1 MSHGGAHSTLGV
13 ILLGL
18 ALASVAAR
26 AQVVPEAELRAAFV
40 YNFLLLVEWPES
52 ASPQGEQ
59 PFLLCAF
66 GDSEWYPALR
76 ALQGRNLKERILR
89 VEKIESAPALSNCQ
103 AVVIASARDLYPVL
117 QVLKGRPVLTIGDYE
132 GSVSAGVMIGLTR
145 EDAHLAFEVNLD
157 AARAGGL
164 RVSAKL
170 LRLARHV
177 VGR

>member
-1 MSHGGAHSTLGV
+1 MSHGGAHSALGV

-26 AQVVPEAELRAAFV
+26 AQMVPEAELRAAFV

-52 ASPQGEQ
+52 ASVSGDQ
-59 PFLLCAF
+59 PFLLCDF
-66 GDSEWYPALR
+66 GDSEWHPALR
-76 ALQGRNLKERILR
+76 ALQGRGLGRRILR
-89 VEKIESAPALSNCQ
+89 VEKIESPPALSNCH
-103 AVVIASARDLYPVL
+103 AVVIASARELPAVL

-145 EDAHLAFEVNLD
+145 VDAHLAFDINLD

-177 VGR
+177 VGP